1 MKSSNLQKILSNT
14 NQYPPSEDTFFLADN
29 IENEKGFSALDIG
42 TGSGFLA
49 DLLSKNFSIVIG
61 TDLSFSVLANQSYKI
76 QNAICC
82 NGADALD
89 YKFDLI
95 VCNMPYLATD
105 EIIDITTDGGIDGL
119 EIPTKI
125 IQSAKLCLSDHGKFL
140 FITSTL
146 SNYKKLIEFVKLQ
159 GMSADI
165 ISRKKLFFEELLLI
179 CAQN

>member
-1 MKSSNLQKILSNT
+1 MKSSNLQKILSNSK
-14 NQYPPSEDTFFLADN
+14 QYSPSEDTFFLADN
-29 IENEKGFSALDIG
+29 IENEKGIAALDIG

-49 DLLSKNFSIVIG
+49 DILSKNFSITVA

-76 QNAICC
+76 QNTVCC

-105 EIIDITTDGGIDGL
+105 EIIDIATDGGIDGL

-125 IQSAKLCLSDHGKFL
+125 IKSARSCLGDNGKFL
-140 FITSTL
+140 FVTSSL

-159 GMSADI
+159 GMNAEI
-165 ISRKKLFFEELLLI
+165 ISKKKLFFEELLLI

>member
-49 DLLSKNFSIVIG
+49 DLLSKNFSIVVG
-61 TDLSFSVLANQSYKI
+61 TDLSFSVLMNQSYKI
-76 QNAICC
+76 KNIICC

-95 VCNMPYLATD
+95 VCNMPYLTTD
-105 EIIDITTDGGIDGL
+105 EIIDITTDGGIDG
-119 EIPTKI
+119 
-125 IQSAKLCLSDHGKFL
+125 
-140 FITSTL
+140 
-146 SNYKKLIEFVKLQ
+146 
-159 GMSADI
+159 
-165 ISRKKLFFEELLLI
+165 
-179 CAQN
+179 